1 MVVSGLRVAKDNQ
14 HSCRVFM
21 GRSCITNGVQAGTVL
36 QVLQTVELRRAC
48 LQGFSVLLAEVDA
61 GYTQLL
67 VNRTAMK

>member
-1 MVVSGLRVAKDNQ
+1 
-14 HSCRVFM
+14 M
-21 GRSCITNGVQAGTVL
+21 GRSCITKWRTGWDLLRTA
-36 QVLQTVELRRAC
+36 ELRRVC